1 MSFILRAA
9 FWLTVLAFLLPV
21 AGYETTPQPAGPA
34 GFTHAAY
41 AGAEPALPAR
51 DDIGAGE
58 ALAIAARSAQDVMGF
73 CDRNPDICDKGQA
86 IVSHVVRQ
94 TVYYGGQAFVWL
106 SEKVREQREDNPGDT
121 ATHAAIRSVSTP
133 DYGPNYRAGA

>member
-1 MSFILRAA
+1 
-9 FWLTVLAFLLPV
+9 
-21 AGYETTPQPAGPA
+21 TPQRAGPA

-41 AGAEPALPAR
+41 SGEEPAPPAR

-73 CDRNPDICDKGQA
+73 CGRNPDICDKGQA

-106 SEKVREQREDNPGDT
+106 SEKAREQHKDNPGEA
-121 ATHAAIRSVSTP
+121 ATHAAIRPVSAP
-133 DYGPNYRAGA
+133 GYGAGV